1 MIYIVAMKAAKVL
14 AYDGKH
20 WNVIIRLFGSPRET
34 IAQAIL
40 AVYLRAFREDETL
53 PMGGYSEYYIVSV
66 KDTHLI
72 RAVARTCLMSK
83 DRDRDINE
91 VIDEYARQILD
102 WSVIV
107 AYTKVYEEVAAIL
120 EQLSKKQNGE
130 ALFYP
135 VDEAAEIP
143 F

>member
-1 MIYIVAMKAAKVL
+1 MIYVVAMKAAKVL

-20 WNVIIRLFGSPRET
+20 WNVVIRLFGTPREKIT
-34 IAQAIL
+34 QAIL

-83 DRDRDINE
+83 DRDRDINA
-91 VIDEYARQILD
+91 VIDEYARQIMD

-120 EQLSKKQNGE
+120 EQLRKKGSGDT
-130 ALFYP
+130 LFYP
-135 VDEAAEIP
+135 VDEVAEVP

>member
-20 WNVIIRLFGSPRET
+20 WNVIVRLFGTPREK

-53 PMGGYSEYYIVSV
+53 PMGGYAEYYIVSV

-83 DRDRDINE
+83 DRDRDINSI
-91 VIDEYARQILD
+91 IDEYARQIMD
-102 WSVIV
+102 WTVIV
-107 AYTKVYEEVAAIL
+107 AYTKVYEEVAPIL
-120 EQLSKKQNGE
+120 EQLRKKTSGVS
-130 ALFYP
+130 LFYP
-135 VDEAAEIP
+135 PNEAAEAP